1 MDRVRVNFGVS
12 VVLLAIGVVSLIRFS
27 ENLFHFAQHV
37 RTVDVVGLTGGGA
50 ACGAAIFSFIFALI
64 SRNKERPSSSA

>member
-1 MDRVRVNFGVS
+1 MDAKVNFGVS
-12 VVLLAIGVVSLIRFS
+12 VLLLGIGVVSLFRFS

-50 ACGAAIFSFIFALI
+50 ACGAAIFSFIFAMLN
-64 SRNKERPSSSA
+64 RNKA